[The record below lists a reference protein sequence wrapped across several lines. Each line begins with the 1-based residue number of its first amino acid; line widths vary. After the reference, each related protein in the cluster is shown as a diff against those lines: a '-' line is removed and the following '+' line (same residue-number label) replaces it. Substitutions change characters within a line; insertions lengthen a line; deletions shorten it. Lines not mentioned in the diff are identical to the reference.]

1 MQNIPSPLN
10 QAQPFFTVVILPD
23 SQHYVERP
31 GQEERIHCLEKQME
45 WIIQNKEKRNIRF
58 VSHVGDYTHHRDNPK
73 ERSAFFERFLPLAD
87 HVPLGFCAG
96 NHDIL
101 LSEADSLALPARG
114 KQLNPAEF
122 YQPNVQQIQENA
134 LQSLRTHSFWLE
146 DRNFGQSN
154 AQIFE
159 ALGQQ
164 YLFLHL
170 EYGPSDE
177 TLLWANHILKAHA
190 QIPAFLTT
198 HMFVTPEE
206 EMGVTRRESRLST
219 LQYNMAGQGDNA
231 GVDILEKLILSCEN
245 VKWVFCGHYADE
257 RYLLIQAGNRTVHAM
272 LSNYEWD
279 KPYNGNSWLRLLTF
293 YPTENRV
300 QVDTYSPLF
309 DAYRLREKSCFSLP
323 ID

>member
-23 SQHYVERP
+23 SQHYVEQP

-45 WIIQNKEKRNIRF
+45 WIIRNKEKRNIRF
-58 VSHVGDYTHHRDNPK
+58 VSHVGDYTHHRENIS
-73 ERSAFFERFLPLAD
+73 ERRAFFDRFTPLAD

-101 LSEADSLALPARG
+101 LSEEEASALTGRG
-114 KQLNPAEF
+114 KSVNPEEF
-122 YQPNVQQIQENA
+122 FCPEAQEIQEKA
-134 LQSLRTHSFWLE
+134 LKAFRNKPFWMS
-146 DRNFGQSN
+146 DTSFGQSN

-177 TLLWANHILKAHA
+177 TLRWAKEILKAHA
-190 QIPAFLTT
+190 HLPAFLTT

-219 LQYNMAGQGDNA
+219 LQHNMVGRSDNA
-231 GVDILEKLILSCEN
+231 GEDIWEKLIFPCEN

-257 RYLLIQAGNRTVHAM
+257 RYLPLRAGQRTVHAM

-279 KPYNGNSWLRLLTF
+279 KPYNGDSWLRLLTF
-293 YPTENRV
+293 YPAENRI